1 MDSIIQYFNGEKLQC
16 IVGVVISLICI
27 ALSAYFLVTQ
37 NPFLKGIA
45 YSFLPI
51 SLFLLIICVSVI
63 LRTPGD
69 IERVTNF
76 HQEEP
81 TKIQSEELPR
91 MEKVMKSFGIIK
103 NVELGLFLIGVV
115 LIVMFWQNPLIRG
128 IAAGLIIQGVVMYLF
143 DHVAESRGEIYVS
156 YLKSL

>member
-1 MDSIIQYFNGEKLQC
+1 MDSIVQYFNGEKLQC
-16 IVGVVISLICI
+16 IVGVVISLVSI
-27 ALSAYFLVTQ
+27 ALSAYFLATQ
-37 NPFLKGIA
+37 TPLVKGMA

-51 SLFLLIICVSVI
+51 SLLLLAICVSVI

-69 IERVTNF
+69 VERVTRF
-76 HQEEP
+76 YQEQP
-81 TKIQSEELPR
+81 AKIQTEELPR

-115 LIVMFWQNPLIRG
+115 SIVLFWQNPLVRG
-128 IAAGLIIQGVVMYLF
+128 ISAGLVVQCTVMYLF
-143 DHVAESRGEIYVS
+143 DHVAESRGEVYVN